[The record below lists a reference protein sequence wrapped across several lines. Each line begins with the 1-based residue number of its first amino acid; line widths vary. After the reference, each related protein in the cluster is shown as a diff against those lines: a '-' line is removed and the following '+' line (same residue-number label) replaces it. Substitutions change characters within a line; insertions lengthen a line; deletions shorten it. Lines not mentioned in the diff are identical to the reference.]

1 MRWRA
6 YSRIAILVI
15 CAIAGSVALRAQ
27 SREAAAIGKEV
38 DIAEIDRT
46 LKAIDVDRTSGTDGE
61 RQSAAFLE
69 RKLSEYGIRHT
80 RHDMKAYLSWPVSA
94 SLSVSGASFTIFR
107 AVTPAFSASTGPSG
121 VSGELVFLPPRRSPD
136 DDDPGPLAPDV
147 RGKIVVAPGMISPE
161 TVQ

>member
-80 RHDMKAYLSWPVSA
+80 RHDMKAYLSWPA
-94 SLSVSGASFTIFR
+94 RGALTLNGAVPRVFR
-107 AVTPAFSASTGPSG
+107 AVAPAFSASTPRSG
-121 VSGELVFLPPRRSPD
+121 VTGDVVF
-136 DDDPGPLAPDV
+136 
-147 RGKIVVAPGMISPE
+147 
-161 TVQ
+161 